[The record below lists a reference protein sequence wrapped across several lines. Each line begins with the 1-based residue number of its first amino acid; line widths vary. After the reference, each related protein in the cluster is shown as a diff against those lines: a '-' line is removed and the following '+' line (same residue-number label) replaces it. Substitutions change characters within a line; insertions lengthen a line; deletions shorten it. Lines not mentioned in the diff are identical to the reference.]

1 MHLTEIS
8 VTLKLPVHECEMNLD
23 FVEQKWTL
31 ESVAC
36 QVNSRLPNANK
47 TTIGIPHICGPV
59 VNYKVGR
66 SLPDMG
72 PVSLCVVR
80 AWPGPWRERH

>member
-8 VTLKLPVHECEMNLD
+8 VTLKLPVHECDMNLD

-36 QVNSRLPNANK
+36 QVNYL
-47 TTIGIPHICGPV
+47 IH
-59 VNYKVGR
+59 
-66 SLPDMG
+66 
-72 PVSLCVVR
+72 VSQMQSKQQLEFLTF
-80 AWPGPWRERH
+80 ADPS